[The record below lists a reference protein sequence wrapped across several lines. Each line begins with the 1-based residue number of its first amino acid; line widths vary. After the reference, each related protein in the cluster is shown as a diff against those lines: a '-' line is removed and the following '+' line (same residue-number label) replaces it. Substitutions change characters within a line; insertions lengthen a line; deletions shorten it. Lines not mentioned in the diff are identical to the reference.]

1 MHGSEIPVAPA
12 GGDDGDGDV
21 PQDGTPTTE
30 SPPPSAAVP
39 RIKPH
44 FDPHKDVVLRIE
56 CMSDGAMKR
65 LTIIVWATTLAGLA
79 LVLTAV
85 ILKSTKSQSFFLRNY
100 TLYITNTCVAATQI
114 VGMGIFIIYF
124 VHRLIKAQRS
134 GRHWDRRRLRT
145 VELSVVELTL
155 QMINSILF
163 LVPNVIELST
173 PCSWFDPSVQWL
185 AFGRWTCWNSLFFLF
200 TMQAS
205 NLLPLSPRQAALAGV
220 DASTALLIDS
230 RTLLVHWQ
238 KFPMW
243 ICMEG
248 LLLALT
254 LILVRSPSPFNSP
267 QGISCSNVTGFSCS
281 YGQAGQILSNI
292 VAAWAILYLI
302 LYLVIVWLVFRH
314 FYSRSYIQ
322 FRVGNLAIRL
332 QIRLRGMAFAF
343 FIAAIVGYFYVDR
356 GTCSSYILSWYGLT
370 PMQFVMTVVAI
381 TQGYLAMP
389 TRPNETAILQVW
401 FEEFA
406 WTESDIPRKIAER
419 SSCLPEES
427 FEGFCMDCEPLFCF
441 ETAVKLMY
449 WSYLAYDTGEL
460 PDSAFTP
467 EKALKLFDLE
477 NFDVVWEE
485 KTNAK
490 AVIGWKDDTI
500 VIAFRGTATVANVVA
515 DLQLW
520 RTRYPPDTIQ
530 GKGRAVLGTAPMVHR
545 GFLKAYTMG
554 EFNHRLLSRVEHILN
569 RCQASN
575 SRNGQSAAGTE
586 TPVAVHITGHSLGGA
601 LAILCAFDIATRGP
615 CADFDLSIKTYT
627 FGAPRVGNHAWA
639 RIYNATV
646 PDTWQIINSGDPF
659 PQAGKFWFLYK
670 HVGHRV
676 LISRRGDIL
685 VRPSFVEYAIR
696 RSPGAL
702 VREHYLTAY
711 QSAFISIVA
720 AQFGTKSMGNT
731 EEVVMLAQQDNTWE
745 VLQGGLATP
754 EDVRRLDELELRAE
768 RGTFQPKETVPVQT
782 DVESGLPKVEKENK
796 PTEGPQINLMGR
808 ISWQLYALGDA
819 IMTLLTWRTPV
830 EQKEESSSP
839 GDGSNEAGSA
849 LESFQAWRLGDG
861 DVRELANPNASIQ
874 DKNERK
880 LSTRKSREDAES
892 KLMACHRACKL
903 NASPRAQQVD

>member
-1 MHGSEIPVAPA
+1 MHGSEVPVDPHP
-12 GGDDGDGDV
+12 GVDGDGV
-21 PQDGTPTTE
+21 APSQEGTPTIE
-30 SPPPSAAVP
+30 SPSPSIAVP

-44 FDPHKDVVLRIE
+44 FDPHRDVVLRIE
-56 CMSDGAMKR
+56 CMSDSAMKR
-65 LTIIVWATTLAGLA
+65 LTIIVWVTTLAGLA

-85 ILKSTKSQSFFLRNY
+85 ILKSTKGQSFFLRNY

-114 VGMGIFIIYF
+114 FGMGIFIVYF
-124 VHRLIKAQRS
+124 VRRLIKARRS
-134 GRHWDRRRLRT
+134 GRRWDRRRLRT
-145 VELSVVELTL
+145 VELSVVELIL

-163 LVPNVIELST
+163 LAPNVIELAT
-173 PCSWFDPSVQWL
+173 PCSWFDASVQWL

-205 NLLPLSPRQAALAGV
+205 NLLPLSPRQAAAAGV

-230 RTLLVHWQ
+230 RTLWVHWR
-238 KFPMW
+238 KLPMW
-243 ICMEG
+243 VSMEG

-254 LILVRSPSPFNSP
+254 LVLVRNPSPFNALQGASC
-267 QGISCSNVTGFSCS
+267 QNSVGISCG
-281 YGQAGQILSNI
+281 YGQAGQILSNL
-292 VAAWAILYLI
+292 VAAWAILYLV

-419 SSCLPEES
+419 SSCLPAES
-427 FEGFCMDCEPLFCF
+427 FEGFCMDCEPIFCF
-441 ETAVKLMY
+441 ETAIKLMY

-467 EKALKLFDLE
+467 EKALTLFDLE
-477 NFDVVWEE
+477 NFDVVWEH

-520 RTRYPPDTIQ
+520 RTRYPPEPGNSS
-530 GKGRAVLGTAPMVHR
+530 GKSRSVLGTAPMVHR
-545 GFLKAYTMG
+545 GFLKAYTAG
-554 EFNHRLLSRVEHILN
+554 DFNHRLLSRVEHILN
-569 RCQASN
+569 RCQTGN
-575 SRNGQSAAGTE
+575 SLNGQRSEGTE
-586 TPVAVHITGHSLGGA
+586 RPISVHITGHSLGGA

-615 CADFDLSIKTYT
+615 CAEFDLNIKTYT

-639 RIYNATV
+639 RIYDATV

-676 LISRRGDIL
+676 LINRRGDML

-696 RSPGAL
+696 RSAGAM
-702 VREHYLTAY
+702 VRDHYLTAY

-720 AQFGTKSMGNT
+720 AQFGSKSLGNR
-731 EEVVMLAQQDNTWE
+731 EEVMMLAQQERTWE
-745 VLQGGLATP
+745 VLQGGFATP
-754 EDVRRLDELELRAE
+754 DDVRRLDDLELRAE
-768 RGTFQPKETVPVQT
+768 QGMVRPKPVQSE
-782 DVESGLPKVEKENK
+782 VESGLQNGEKPMKAPE
-796 PTEGPQINLMGR
+796 INLLGR
-808 ISWQLYALGDA
+808 ISWQLYSLGDA
-819 IMTLLTWRTPV
+819 IMTLLTWQTPII
-830 EQKEESSSP
+830 EPKEESTNLQA
-839 GDGSNEAGSA
+839 DVADETGSA
-849 LESFQAWRLGDG
+849 LESFQVWRLGGG
-861 DVRELANPNASIQ
+861 DVTDIQ
-874 DKNERK
+874 DHGRA
-880 LSTRKSREDAES
+880 SMGAARKSREDAES
-892 KLMACHRACKL
+892 GLMACHRACML
-903 NASPRAQQVD
+903 GGSSPHGRQPA